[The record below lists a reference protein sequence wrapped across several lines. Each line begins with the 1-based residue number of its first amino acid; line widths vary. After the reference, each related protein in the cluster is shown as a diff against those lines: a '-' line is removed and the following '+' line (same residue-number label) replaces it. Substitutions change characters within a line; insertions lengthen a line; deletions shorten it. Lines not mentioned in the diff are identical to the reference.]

1 MKYIYALLILTIS
14 ITGGYAQQPGFL
26 KSFSLQ
32 DAVQFAIKN
41 NFDAKNSVLGE
52 TQAKWRNR
60 EIIATGLPKIDA
72 GLDYSYYYK
81 LPIFPAADKI
91 FNDTSSASS
100 KVFSY
105 LAQTNPAISQL
116 LYNAAVGSKNSSISF
131 VLPHTAT
138 ASIQL
143 TQLLFDGRYVVGL
156 KATKDFTKSARLQRD
171 LSEFDIKYNVTKAY
185 YQTQASQDAL
195 VSLAEIEKSLEKILN
210 DTRKTY
216 EEGLIEELDVNRLEL
231 ALGNLQTQ
239 IANQKQLGEV
249 SVANLKFQ
257 MGLPLSDDIL
267 LTEKLDEL
275 YAKASMVNTAKTF
288 DASNRIEYDLLQ
300 TVVRIQGHDL
310 AQRKSGYLP
319 TLAGFV
325 NFGFSS
331 QVEKFGDMFKK
342 RYVSY
347 PDGDVVAKSN
357 WFQQGIVGFSLKVP
371 IFDGFSRM
379 SSVKQAEAE
388 VSKARNNLEKFK
400 QAAILQ
406 LQSSQALYINA
417 ISDEFYSKK
426 GVTLAEKIY
435 NTSNIKFKEGI
446 GNSFELTQAQQDLIQ
461 NKLKYV
467 QAQLNVLTSKA
478 DLDKALGVR

>member
-1 MKYIYALLILTIS
+1 MKYIYALLFLLTIS
-14 ITGGYAQQPGFL
+14 TGYTQQPQFL

-41 NFDAKNSVLGE
+41 NYDARNAALGE
-52 TQAKWRNR
+52 TQAKWRNK

-131 VLPHTAT
+131 VLPHTTT
-138 ASIQL
+138 ASVQL
-143 TQLLFDGRYVVGL
+143 TQLIFDGRYVVGL
-156 KATKDFTKSARLQRD
+156 KATKDFTKSAMLQRD

-185 YQTQASQDAL
+185 YQTQASVDAQ
-195 VSLAEIEKSLEKILN
+195 VSLGEIAKTLEKILN
-210 DTRKTY
+210 DTRKIY

-231 ALGNLQTQ
+231 ALANLQNQ
-239 IANQKQLGEV
+239 IATQKQMGDV
-249 SVANLKFQ
+249 SLANLKFQ
-257 MGLPLSDDIL
+257 MGLPLTDDIL
-267 LTEKLDEL
+267 LTENLTDL
-275 YAKASMVNTAKTF
+275 YTRTALANASKTF

-300 TVVRIQGHDL
+300 TVIRIQGHDL
-310 AQRKSGYLP
+310 AQRKSGYMP

-357 WFQQGIVGFSLKVP
+357 WFQQGIVGLSLKVP

-379 SSVKQAEAE
+379 SSVKQAEVE
-388 VSKARNNLEKFK
+388 VSKARNNLDKFK

-406 LQSSQALYINA
+406 LQSSQAFFNQA
-417 ISDEFYSKK
+417 VSEEFYSKK
-426 GVTLAEKIY
+426 GVVLSEKIY
-435 NTSNIKFKEGI
+435 NTSNVKFKEGI
-446 GNSFELTQAQQDLIQ
+446 GSSFELTQAQQDLIQ
-461 NKLKYV
+461 NKLKYI

-478 DLDKALGVR
+478 DLDKALGIR